1 MAKKVIP
8 SKDKTE
14 WSFKTSEAQYNK
26 IKEQL
31 AKMSS
36 FSSIG
41 SMTLKSNEGT
51 EVIKGEPP
59 KERTQSEVERDFKR
73 EMKRL
78 IDKSALEKKELR
90 KENENLRKGLES
102 MRSAMRVA
110 AERMGGQFIA
120 LESEIAANEDG
131 VVVTEDDKGNV
142 IVTVI
147 PEWVRTSDEEVDEE
161 DEDDVGAFTFYDGS
175 TATASGQLYQG
186 FVQGT
191 YTASGTFTWDQPVT
205 VKLSDNSPT
214 TKVVTVN
221 DLDDRPS
228 LPSTIQSYPHK
239 LAHQQPGNQLMA
251 CGWCK
256 GFIHEE
262 LMGGMSRYVHDDEP
276 VTRHEVLPFRV
287 GR

>member
-1 MAKKVIP
+1 MANKAEKQYQTVRERLLKLGESP
-8 SKDKTE
+8 S
-14 WSFKTSEAQYNK
+14 FGN
-26 IKEQL
+26 L
-31 AKMSS
+31 
-36 FSSIG
+36 
-41 SMTLKSNEGT
+41 TLKTNEGT
-51 EVIKGEPP
+51 EVIKGEAP
-59 KERTQSEVERDFKR
+59 KERTQSEIERDFKR

-78 IDKSALEKKELR
+78 IDKSRLEKKELV
-90 KENENLRKGLES
+90 KENANLREGLEN
-102 MRSAMRVA
+102 MRSALRVA

-120 LESEIAANEDG
+120 LESEVSANEDG
-131 VVVTEDDKGNV
+131 VVVTQDDKGNI

-147 PEWVRTSDEEVDEE
+147 PEWVRTSDEEVA
-161 DEDDVGAFTFYDGS
+161 DEDDDGVDAFTFYDGS

-186 FVQGT
+186 FIQGT
-191 YTASGTFTWDQPVT
+191 YTSSGTFSWDQPVT